1 MVLRESQGR
10 NRVILSGL
18 LILMGIV
25 IGVVVSTHLDWLPFG
40 QAESEDQIRSA
51 LPSFPPNGP
60 ELSFMEISK
69 TVTPAVVNI
78 SSTRVIK
85 RPGGGGGGG
94 QAPLFDDPFFRRFFG
109 DEFFRQFQMP
119 RQHQEQSLGS
129 GVIVDPEGYIVTNN
143 HVVEQASE
151 IKVFLSNRQEYKGKL
166 VGSDPKSDVAVIKI
180 EGKND
185 FPSAVWGNSDFL
197 QVGEY
202 VLAIGNPFGLN
213 QTVTMGI
220 ISAVGRAN
228 VGIADYEDFIQT
240 DAAINPG
247 NSGGAL
253 VNIRGE
259 VIGINTAIFTRSGGY
274 QGIGFAVPSNMA
286 QSVMNSLIK
295 TGKVVRGWLGVSIQE
310 ISPELGK
317 QFGVEELKGAL
328 VSDVFPDSP
337 AHDAGLERGD
347 VILEY
352 QEKIVKSVSQLR
364 NMVAQTTVGTKV
376 ELKVL
381 RDQKEKIFKVKIGD
395 LPKDLTEAR
404 LGEEVVP
411 EEMDNVLNGLEVQEL
426 AADIIRQLDLPKEI
440 QGVVVSNVTGDTRVE
455 RSGLQRGDV
464 IQEIDRKKIR
474 SMKDYQKVVSSLKKD
489 KTILLL
495 VFREGRT
502 FFVTVS
508 SE

>member
-10 NRVILSGL
+10 KRVILSGFL
-18 LILMGIV
+18 VLMGIV
-25 IGVVVSTHLDWLPFG
+25 IGVVVSLDLNWLPFG
-40 QAESEDQIRSA
+40 QAESEPQTRPA
-51 LPSFPPNGP
+51 LSLPLPTGS
-60 ELSFMEISK
+60 ELSFMEIAK

-78 SSTRVIK
+78 SSTRVIQ
-85 RPGGGGGGG
+85 RQRSG
-94 QAPLFDDPFFRRFFG
+94 QPPLFEDPFFRRFFG
-109 DEFFRQFQMP
+109 DEFFRQFRMP
-119 RQHQEQSLGS
+119 RQRQEQSLGS
-129 GVIVDPEGYIVTNN
+129 GVIVDPKGYIVTNN

-151 IKVFLSNRQEYKGKL
+151 IKVFLSDRQEYKGKL
-166 VGSDPKSDVAVIKI
+166 VGSDPKSDIAVIKI
-180 EGKND
+180 EGKDD
-185 FPSAVWGNSDFL
+185 FPFAVWGNSDHL

-274 QGIGFAVPSNMA
+274 QGIGFAVPSNMT
-286 QSVMNSLIK
+286 QSVMNSLRK

-317 QFGVEELKGAL
+317 QFGVKELKGAL
-328 VSDVFPDSP
+328 VSDVFPGSP
-337 AHDAGLERGD
+337 AEEAGLERGD
-347 VILEY
+347 VIQEY
-352 QEKIVKSVSQLR
+352 QGKMVKSVSQLR
-364 NMVAQTTVGTKV
+364 NMVAQTSVGTKV
-376 ELKVL
+376 KLRVL
-381 RDQKEKIFKVKIGD
+381 RDQKEKMIKVKIGE

-404 LGEEVVP
+404 IGEEGLP
-411 EEMDNVLNGLEVQEL
+411 GEMVNVLNGLEVQGL
-426 AADIIRQLDLPKEI
+426 SSDIIRQLDLPKDI
-440 QGVVVSNVTGDTRVE
+440 QGVVISNVTADTPVE
-455 RSGLQRGDV
+455 RAGLQRGDV

-474 SMKDYQKVVSSLKKD
+474 SLKDYQKIVSGYKKD
-489 KTILLL
+489 ETVLLL